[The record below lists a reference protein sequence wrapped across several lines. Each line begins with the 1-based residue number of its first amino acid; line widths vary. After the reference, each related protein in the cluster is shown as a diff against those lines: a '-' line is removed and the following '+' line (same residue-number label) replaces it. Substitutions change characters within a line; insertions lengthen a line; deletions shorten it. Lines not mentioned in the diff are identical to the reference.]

1 MSALPNLFRA
11 DGCSQPRLSG
21 GHSARLR
28 QLFLFHRF
36 EGFAAMPQ
44 NPRRQFLAQTAAL
57 ASVPLF
63 SSVVSGQAPARKL
76 GVALVG
82 LGSLST
88 NQIAP
93 ALAKTRNCRL
103 AGIVTG
109 SPAKATEWKQ
119 KYGLSD
125 KSIYDYKTMSRM
137 KDNKDIDIV
146 YVVTPNA
153 LHLEH
158 ALAAAAAGKHVFCE
172 KPMEITVERCQQ
184 MIDAVKKAGKML
196 GVGYRCQFE
205 PNHLE
210 CVRLA
215 RDKVLGDVKIIDAN
229 FGFAIGDPTQWRLKR
244 DLAGGGALMD
254 VGIYCLQTTRMLT
267 GEDPIWISATE
278 VKTDP
283 VKFKEVDET
292 ISWQTKFPG
301 GVVTQCTST
310 YAANGLAG
318 FRAATTRGSFGLEPA
333 YFYGGNRGR
342 RSDGP
347 EINFPPI
354 DQFAAELDDFADCIL
369 NKRQTRV
376 PGEMGLQDV
385 KYLTAIY
392 ESIKKGRPVSLV

>member
-1 MSALPNLFRA
+1 MLK
-11 DGCSQPRLSG
+11 
-21 GHSARLR
+21 
-28 QLFLFHRF
+28 
-36 EGFAAMPQ
+36 

-57 ASVPLF
+57 AAAPLF
-63 SSVVSGQAPARKL
+63 SGVVTGQTPGRKL

-82 LGSLST
+82 LGNLST
-88 NQIAP
+88 GQIAP
-93 ALAKTRNCRL
+93 ALQKTRNCRL

-109 SPAKATEWKQ
+109 SPSKAADWKQ

-125 KSIYDYKTMSRM
+125 KSIYDYKSMGRM
-137 KDNKDIDIV
+137 ADNKDIDIV

-153 LHLEH
+153 LHLDH

-172 KPMEITVERCQQ
+172 KPMEISVDRCQQ

-196 GVGYRCQFE
+196 GVGYRCQFD

-215 RDKVLGDVKIIDAN
+215 HEKVLGDVKVIDAN

-244 DLAGGGALMD
+244 ELAGGGSLMD

-267 GEDPIWISATE
+267 GEEPIWISATE
-278 VKTDP
+278 VKTDA

-292 ISWQTKFPG
+292 VSWQTKFPG

-310 YAANGLAG
+310 YAANGLTG

-333 YFYGGNRGR
+333 YFYTGNRGK
-342 RSDGP
+342 RSDGA
-347 EINFPPI
+347 EINFQVP
-354 DQFAAELDDFADCIL
+354 DQFALELEDFADCII
-369 NKRQTRV
+369 NKRPTKV

-392 ESIKKGRPVSLV
+392 ESIKKGRPVSLI

>member
-1 MSALPNLFRA
+1 
-11 DGCSQPRLSG
+11 
-21 GHSARLR
+21 
-28 QLFLFHRF
+28 
-36 EGFAAMPQ
+36 MPKI
-44 NPRRQFLAQTAAL
+44 PRRQFLAKSAAFAAVAPLIPHVVTGQT
-57 ASVPLF
+57 P
-63 SSVVSGQAPARKL
+63 GRKL

-82 LGSLST
+82 LGSLSAG
-88 NQIAP
+88 QIAP
-93 ALAKTRNCRL
+93 ALQKTRNCRL

-109 SPAKATEWKQ
+109 TPSKAAEWKQ

-125 KSIYDYKTMSRM
+125 KSIYDYKSMSRM
-137 KDNKDIDIV
+137 ADNKDIDIV

-172 KPMEITVERCQQ
+172 KPMEISVDRCQQ

-196 GVGYRCQFE
+196 GVGYRCQFD

-215 RDKVLGDVKIIDAN
+215 REKVLGDVKVIDAN

-244 DLAGGGALMD
+244 ELAGGGALMD

-267 GEDPIWISATE
+267 GEEPVWISASE
-278 VKTDP
+278 VKTDA

-310 YAANGLAG
+310 YAANGLTG

-333 YFYGGNRGR
+333 YFYTGNRGK

-347 EINFPPI
+347 EINFPVP
-354 DQFAAELDDFADCIL
+354 DQFVLELEDFADCII
-369 NKRQTRV
+369 NKRPTKV

-392 ESIKKGRPVSLV
+392 ESIKKGRPVSLA

>member
-1 MSALPNLFRA
+1 MA
-11 DGCSQPRLSG
+11 
-21 GHSARLR
+21 
-28 QLFLFHRF
+28 
-36 EGFAAMPQ
+36 Q
-44 NPRRQFLAQTAAL
+44 NPRRQFLSQSAAL
-57 ASVPLF
+57 AAAPLLT
-63 SSVVSGQAPARKL
+63 GLLGRAEAQTPGRKL
-76 GVALVG
+76 GVALCG

-109 SPAKATEWKQ
+109 TPSKALEWKQ
-119 KYGLSD
+119 KYGLSA
-125 KSIYDYKTMSRM
+125 KSVYTYQTMHEM
-137 KDNKDIDIV
+137 AKNPDIDIV

-153 LHLEH
+153 LHLDH
-158 ALAAAAAGKHVFCE
+158 ARAAAAAGKHVFCE

-215 RDKVLGDVKIIDAN
+215 REKVLGDVKIIDAN

-267 GEDPIWISATE
+267 GEEPAWISATE

-292 ISWQTKFPG
+292 ILWQTRFPS
-301 GVVTQCTST
+301 GVVSNCVST
-310 YAANGLAG
+310 YAANGLMG
-318 FRAATTRGSFGLEPA
+318 FRAATTRGFFGLEPA

-347 EINFPPI
+347 EINFPPT
-354 DQFAAELDDFADCIL
+354 DQFAVELDDFADCII
-369 NKRQTRV
+369 NQRPTKV

-385 KYLTAIY
+385 KVLTAIY
-392 ESIKKGRPVSLV
+392 ESIKKGRPVTLA